1 MKQVLE
7 KNKLTSSMLESMKAV
22 RGGGLSP
29 INAEQSSS
37 NDLGEGDLQEAGGD
51 GFSRAA
57 ISEKAGALTSEASL
71 SSALGQTLAQLLK
84 RPEITIESLAPALR
98 ELDPK
103 FFARE
108 EIRANPHDS
117 VASLS
122 SEMRNELKSVET
134 EIKYEGYLLQQQRA
148 IDRLKKAEQRA
159 IPDWFDYHSVSGLS
173 REMQE
178 TLLKIRPRTLAHASR
193 IPGVTPA
200 AVSLVHVYI
209 EIQAKRRQ
217 QASVL

>member
-1 MKQVLE
+1 V
-7 KNKLTSSMLESMKAV
+7 
-22 RGGGLSP
+22 
-29 INAEQSSS
+29 
-37 NDLGEGDLQEAGGD
+37 
-51 GFSRAA
+51 AA
-57 ISEKAGALTSEASL
+57 
-71 SSALGQTLAQLLK
+71 
-84 RPEITIESLAPALR
+84 
-98 ELDPK
+98 
-103 FFARE
+103 
-108 EIRANPHDS
+108 
-117 VASLS
+117 LS
-122 SEMRNELKSVET
+122 SEIRNELKSIET

-178 TLLKIRPRTLAHASR
+178 ILLKIKPRTLAHASR

-217 QASVL
+217 QAAAL